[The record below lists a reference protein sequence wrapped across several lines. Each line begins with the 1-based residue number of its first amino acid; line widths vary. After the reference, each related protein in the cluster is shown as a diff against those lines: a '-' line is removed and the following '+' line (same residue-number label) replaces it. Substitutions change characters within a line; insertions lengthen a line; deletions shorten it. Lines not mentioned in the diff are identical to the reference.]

1 VARGGGVARR
11 WQACHTRRSASPWA
25 SCSGGG
31 PLMMVVASGYDGT
44 GRGGG
49 GWTPRLGD
57 GAARGPERQEQP
69 KHLNQPMFKRE
80 NLQILN

>member
-1 VARGGGVARR
+1 
-11 WQACHTRRSASPWA
+11 
-25 SCSGGG
+25 
-31 PLMMVVASGYDGT
+31 MMVVASGYDGT
-44 GRGGG
+44 GRGG